1 MSNNNY
7 RPGVVI
13 LLENQ
18 QGELAM
24 QLRDDAR
31 WYKHWGL
38 FGGWLEPDEEPSIG
52 IQREI
57 LEELEVI
64 LQPDKLTF
72 KGVHELDEFS
82 ATCIVFHYPVQNE
95 MDKAVLHEGLEWRFM
110 SLAEIFNALVVT
122 HQLSMLHHYYG

>member
-1 MSNNNY
+1 MKDY

-38 FGGWLEPDEEPSIG
+38 FGGWLEADEEASVA

-57 LEELEVI
+57 SEELGVF
-64 LQPDKLTF
+64 LQADKLIL
-72 KGVHELDEFS
+72 KGVHELDEIR
-82 ATCIVFHYPVQNE
+82 ATCSVFHYAVQDELNN
-95 MDKAVLHEGLEWRFM
+95 AVLREGLEWRFM
-110 SLAEIFNALVVT
+110 SLDEIYTAPVVT
-122 HQLSMLHHYYG
+122 HQLNMLRHYYG